1 MFRCISFDPGL
12 RRVIPTGVFLRDH
25 ILLCVYHAPSTLSRP
40 FIYFRRFSPR
50 GVFSSFRYNLFLL
63 PVLSILRRGG
73 GSSSNFFFFERKT
86 NLTIICLFPW
96 LRFYCNTVQRSPQVK
111 WTRRSRWT
119 FLALYLFHSRIWVHL
134 HLIFWWIH
142 EENSRTCC
150 YLSCRAPFWP
160 RCPVSCRS
168 RLSLKVTSVACTLK
182 WRLSSSVVTI

>member
-1 MFRCISFDPGL
+1 MLRRHTPGL
-12 RRVIPTGVFLRDH
+12 SYISEDLLQEESSRHLGISCSCCPFCPSCGVGE
-25 ILLCVYHAPSTLSRP
+25 
-40 FIYFRRFSPR
+40 FI
-50 GVFSSFRYNLFLL
+50 
-63 PVLSILRRGG
+63 
-73 GSSSNFFFFERKT
+73 NFF
-86 NLTIICLFPW
+86 LTRDGFDDNLFPW

-142 EENSRTCC
+142 EENSRSCW